1 MEKIIIMLLNLLYY
15 YVFIYST
22 FQLINA
28 CDVIVDCQDGE
39 IMNIKILLGNKF
51 YVISLSK
58 KTIS

>member
-1 MEKIIIMLLNLLYY
+1 MEKIIIMLLNVLYY

>member
-1 MEKIIIMLLNLLYY
+1 MEKIIMLLNLLYY

-28 CDVIVDCQDGE
+28 CDVIIDCQDGE